1 MPVAS
6 TGQRTPEGTIPAPP
20 EGYARPYRLAHPWLS
35 LFVVGSLL
43 GVGALFAGLSLSP
56 VFGSGAAGDHLSL
69 ASLSLVFVLGILGTV
84 LAHELLHGLVYRYYG
99 YEVSFSAEPLR
110 GTFTTAARGQL
121 HTREEAVRIAIAPLV
136 CLTPVALLLV
146 AAPVQELSLIGLLAL
161 VVNTSGSIADL
172 HLVWR
177 LRSVPL
183 ETLLCD
189 ANATYVYEPR
199 DPSQH
204 EDEDQ
209 RADQKQDSAV
219 EDEAD
224 NKGDNLERQH
234 DQLYR
239 QHYQRLECPEDACNH
254 TLISFGLQ

>member
-6 TGQRTPEGTIPAPP
+6 NGQRTPEGTIPAPP
-20 EGYARPYRLAHPWLS
+20 DGYARPYRLGHPWLL
-35 LFVVGSLL
+35 LFVAGSFL
-43 GVGALFAGLSLSP
+43 GVGALLAGLSLSP
-56 VFGSGAAGDHLSL
+56 VFGSGAAGDRVSL
-69 ASLSLVFVLGILGTV
+69 ASLGLVFALGVLGTV
-84 LAHELLHGLVYRYYG
+84 LTHELLHGLGYRYYG
-99 YEVSFSAEPLR
+99 YDVSFSAQPLR

-121 HTREEAVRIAIAPLV
+121 HTRQEAVRIALAPV
-136 CLTPVALLLV
+136 CLLTPVSLALV

-183 ETLLCD
+183 KTLLCD

-224 NKGDNLERQH
+224 DEGDNLERQH
-234 DQLYR
+234 DQPDR
-239 QHYQRLECPEDACNH
+239 QHDQPLECPEDACNH
-254 TLISFGLQ
+254 TLTSVGLR